1 MIFAQICRFLSS
13 ESCFVLVFCTFAY
26 ENQAKRPFVFAYKTR
41 QIDPVR
47 IGGGTPPFFANSFL
61 LTAHARNTPPPG
73 QRGKGA
79 GDRVAGLA
87 GWAGLVAGLAGWAW
101 LGGWA
106 GLAGWSGLVGWA
118 GYGSMGLVAWLVW
131 VYGSKNR
138 FRLVSR
144 TPYGERLIS
153 RETTWA

>member
-1 MIFAQICRFLSS
+1 M
-13 ESCFVLVFCTFAY
+13 
-26 ENQAKRPFVFAYKTR
+26 
-41 QIDPVR
+41 
-47 IGGGTPPFFANSFL
+47 
-61 LTAHARNTPPPG
+61 
-73 QRGKGA
+73 
-79 GDRVAGLA
+79 AGLA

-138 FRLVSR
+138 FRYICVGFSR
-144 TPYGERLIS
+144 LMCGI
-153 RETTWA
+153 